1 MAPDQQDDPNKLG
14 NLSKRE
20 LALLIMAASITI
32 VLVTYSAAIIMGLAN
47 PNTKIAVTG
56 DIDLDLFQATVFTI
70 VGAAILGLGISQ
82 GSKLAK

>member
-1 MAPDQQDDPNKLG
+1 MAGEDNPNQIG
-14 NLSKRE
+14 VLSKRE
-20 LALLIMAASITI
+20 LALLIMAVSIAI
-32 VLVTYSAAIIMGLAN
+32 VLCTYSAAIIMGMAN

-82 GSKLAK
+82 GAKLGK